1 MAENNLAKG
10 TIYLTLASL
19 AVVLSNYLIN
29 IGVARFLG
37 IELYGVFGIL
47 TSLFFIN
54 SIFLNTGVP
63 LSVSKFM
70 AESKYSFSA
79 IFRSSLVLQLVLTVF
94 LVLFY
99 LIFSR
104 IISVNLLND
113 PSLTNYLILVGVAV
127 VPLSFL
133 SLYTDGFFSG
143 LRDFKKQAAIKIIY
157 SFLRIILVIF
167 FLALGF
173 KLYGVLAGFFLS
185 AIVCLL
191 LSILLFKKKKYL
203 EISKGSAEINMFQLL
218 KFSTPLVIASLA
230 FTFTRSVNVLF
241 IKGIIQ
247 DNVQV
252 GLFTAASTLSNI
264 SYVAFSALPI
274 TLLPS
279 ISKAVSEKN
288 IDLTRK
294 YISNAVRYLILF
306 LFPVTAVVSATSTE
320 LITLFYPSEFMAA
333 GAILSILIISF
344 TFLSLYSSLR
354 IIIIGSGKPKIEMLI
369 SVFSFIILIILNL
382 ILIPSKGIYGAALAS
397 LYCSIIS
404 LAIICS
410 YIFVKFKTLISIIS
424 FLRISLISIVVYL
437 FAYFWHYSGIWLLF
451 SYLVLFI
458 LYLLLLYLF
467 GELKKEDF
475 NLWLSLTK
483 FRKA

>member
-1 MAENNLAKG
+1 MENNLAKG

-79 IFRSSLVLQLVLTVF
+79 IFRSSLILQLVLTVS

-113 PSLTNYLILVGVAV
+113 PSLTRYLLLVGVAV

-143 LRDFKKQAAIKIIY
+143 LRDFKKQAIVRIIY

-173 KLYGVLAGFFLS
+173 QLYGVLTGFFLS
-185 AIVCLL
+185 ALGCLL
-191 LSILLFKKKKYL
+191 LALFIFKKKKYFENPL
-203 EISKGSAEINMFQLL
+203 SLKISIFKILR
-218 KFSTPLVIASLA
+218 FSTPLVIASLA
-230 FTFTRSVNVLF
+230 FTLTRSVNVLF
-241 IKGIIQ
+241 IKGILNDNIQ
-247 DNVQV
+247 A
-252 GLFTAASTLSNI
+252 GLYTAAS
-264 SYVAFSALPI
+264 
-274 TLLPS
+274 
-279 ISKAVSEKN
+279 
-288 IDLTRK
+288 
-294 YISNAVRYLILF
+294 
-306 LFPVTAVVSATSTE
+306 
-320 LITLFYPSEFMAA
+320 
-333 GAILSILIISF
+333 
-344 TFLSLYSSLR
+344 
-354 IIIIGSGKPKIEMLI
+354 
-369 SVFSFIILIILNL
+369 
-382 ILIPSKGIYGAALAS
+382 
-397 LYCSIIS
+397 
-404 LAIICS
+404 
-410 YIFVKFKTLISIIS
+410 
-424 FLRISLISIVVYL
+424 
-437 FAYFWHYSGIWLLF
+437 
-451 SYLVLFI
+451 
-458 LYLLLLYLF
+458 
-467 GELKKEDF
+467 
-475 NLWLSLTK
+475 
-483 FRKA
+483 